1 MKNILCTNC
10 NNTGENVLVYCPD
23 QITPAKLEK
32 ALQMRSFFV
41 SDCFEVS
48 DNEMQYYC
56 IDDRLTLS
64 ASLVRSVENLQN

>member
-10 NNTGENVLVYCPD
+10 NNTGDNVLVYAPD

-32 ALQMRSFFV
+32 ALQNVGFFL

-48 DNEMQYYC
+48 DNDLQYYC

>member
-10 NNTGENVLVYCPD
+10 NNTGENVLVYAPD

-32 ALQMRSFFV
+32 ALQMRSFFLA
-41 SDCFEVS
+41 DCFEVS
-48 DNEMQYYC
+48 DDELQYYC

-64 ASLVRSVENLQN
+64 ASLVRSVENLNK